1 MVKSRPAPALPR
13 LKNKDIAMSA
23 RLNSFALCLFM
34 AGALA
39 AALPASAADR
49 YDEAVAHPGR
59 SAADLERDPKD
70 QPARVLRLAGIKPG
84 MHVVDVLGGNGYYS
98 EILSYLV
105 GTQGSVTLINNAGFD
120 SYDPTWQQ
128 RLAGNRLP
136 NVTHRTVDMARMG
149 LGTAQFDAALLIKVY
164 HDLYWHELADGPPKT
179 DAKAMLDQVAASLKP
194 GGILVIVDHSAK
206 AGTGSADADSLHRI
220 DEDFARKDIE
230 SHGFKVIGHGDFLR
244 DSSDD
249 RTKISYKP
257 PALGHTD
264 RFVYVFRKQS

>member
-1 MVKSRPAPALPR
+1 MSTRPAIFVLTALF
-13 LKNKDIAMSA
+13 IAV
-23 RLNSFALCLFM
+23 
-34 AGALA
+34 ALA
-39 AALPASAADR
+39 ATAPVPAADR
-49 YDEAVAHPGR
+49 YDEAVAHAGR

-70 QPARVLRLAGIKPG
+70 QPAQVLRLAGIKPG

-98 EILSYLV
+98 ELLSDLV
-105 GTQGSVTLINNAGFD
+105 GPQGSVLLINNAGFD
-120 SYDPTWQQ
+120 GYDPSWKQ
-128 RLAGNRLP
+128 RLADNRLP
-136 NVTHRTVDMARMG
+136 NVTHRVADMAAMQ

-179 DAKAMLDQVAASLKP
+179 DAKAMLDQIAASLKP
-194 GGILVIVDHSAK
+194 GGILLIVDHSAK

-220 DEDFARKDIE
+220 DAVFARHDIE
-230 SHGFKVIGHGDFLR
+230 SHGFKLVAHGDFLH
-244 DSSDD
+244 DPSDD